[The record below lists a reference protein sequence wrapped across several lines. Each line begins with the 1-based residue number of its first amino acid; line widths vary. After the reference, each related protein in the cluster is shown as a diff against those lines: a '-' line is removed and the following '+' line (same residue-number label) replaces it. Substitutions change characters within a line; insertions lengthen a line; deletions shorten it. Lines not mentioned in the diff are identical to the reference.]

1 MSNLLKSLFA
11 NADIIPF
18 SPRRAKYQ
26 LKLNFGLHQ

>member
-1 MSNLLKSLFA
+1 MTNLLKSLFA
-11 NADIIPF
+11 NAELSPF